1 MNLWGDVIFSLQ
13 IFSSFN
19 CYPFISRFFIVCI
32 VRIVKKNDDNHC
44 YYAFFSVLFLYN
56 GEGMCKNERGI
67 VR

>member
-19 CYPFISRFFIVCI
+19 CYPFITRFFIVRI
-32 VRIVKKNDDNHC
+32 VRIVKNDDNYC
-44 YYAFFSVLFLYN
+44 YYAFFGVIFLYN
-56 GEGMCKNERGI
+56 GERMCKNERGI